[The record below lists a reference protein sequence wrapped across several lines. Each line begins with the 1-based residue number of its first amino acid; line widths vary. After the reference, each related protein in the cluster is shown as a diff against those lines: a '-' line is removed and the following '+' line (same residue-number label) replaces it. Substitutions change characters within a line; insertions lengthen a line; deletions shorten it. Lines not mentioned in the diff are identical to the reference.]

1 MINYFLIFKEERIRV
16 VDFIGGM
23 RSSYKEYSKLG
34 HKVKNGTLKFKEYS
48 IVTEKNRTGR

>member
-1 MINYFLIFKEERIRV
+1 MINFFLIFKEERIRV